1 VTAPNPEA
9 DAKADAEAKAK
20 AGRAKRGQVVHFEAV
35 NAQTGETFEG
45 FGVVTLAPDD
55 GPLQVRPLADFDV
68 QTDKA
73 EAVAVDDGA

>member
-1 VTAPNPEA
+1 
-9 DAKADAEAKAK
+9 
-20 AGRAKRGQVVHFEAV
+20 VHFEAV
-35 NAQTGETFEG
+35 NAQVTFEG

-73 EAVAVDDGA
+73 DAVAVDDGA